1 MRYIQVIIINNLYI
15 YIILNIL
22 SLIILLLI
30 LLIGVAFLTLLER
43 KILSYVQIRKGPN
56 KVGIIGFFQPF
67 SDAIKLINKELFYV
81 YKSNYNLFYLCPL
94 IRFVFILMIWLLFP
108 YITNIYFLNYSVLI
122 MIILIT
128 IRGYVVIFIGWSA
141 NSVYSIIGS
150 IRSVSQILSYEVR
163 FIFIILI
170 LIIISERY
178 SFVDFL
184 KYQIYFWYL
193 IILYPLFIIFFIR
206 ILAELNRRPI
216 DFIEGESEL
225 VSGFNIEY
233 FRGGFTLIFLS
244 EYGII
249 IFFRYLRVLIFTG
262 LLLSI
267 LYIFVFVNLVCL
279 IIIFIRGIL
288 PRIRYDELIYLCWK
302 IILPIIL
309 FYVIFII
316 GFKFIL
322 IINF

>member
-1 MRYIQVIIINNLYI
+1 M
-15 YIILNIL
+15 NIL
-22 SLIILLLI
+22 SLIILVLI
-30 LLIGVAFLTLLER
+30 LLLGVAFLTLLER

-56 KVGIIGFFQPF
+56 KVGIIGVFQPF

-94 IRFVFILMIWLLFP
+94 VIFIFIIIIWILFP

-122 MIILIT
+122 MIILMT

-150 IRSVSQILSYEVR
+150 MRSVSQILSYEVR

-170 LIIISERY
+170 LIVMSERY
-178 SFVDFL
+178 SFIDFL
-184 KYQIYFWYL
+184 KYQRYAWYL
-193 IILYPLFIIFFIR
+193 IILYPLFLIFFIR

-249 IFFRYLRVLIFTG
+249 IFFRYIRVLIFTN
-262 LLLSI
+262 LLELSI
-267 LYIFVFVNLVCL
+267 FYIFIFLNLICS

-288 PRIRYDELIYLCWK
+288 PRMRYDELMYLCWK

-316 GFKFIL
+316 GFKFMLVL
-322 IINF
+322 IN